1 MKSYTRREK
10 NKKKQTK
17 TPQKTPGKWKSH
29 GLQKDFPIRALKKP
43 QMDPLKSCKK
53 VFDQIIFETFEVQ
66 L

>member
-29 GLQKDFPIRALKKP
+29 GLQKDFPIRALKKATNGSSEE
-43 QMDPLKSCKK
+43 L
-53 VFDQIIFETFEVQ
+53 
-66 L
+66 